1 MKELND
7 LIDHC
12 YNLYVNNGCLKCNN
26 NNNCQRNCDCGT
38 CLSHILF
45 QSHPSFHYP
54 CDRITYYYTLRF
66 IDRFASEILRFFLL
80 KGIKFDKREYYFVSL
95 GCGPGS
101 EIYGIVE
108 GLRKRLRDDFTLKYR
123 GYDINPIWGNVQKK
137 TEDLFKNSN
146 CDVKFHAK
154 DMISDWQDL
163 DNCEIFA
170 LVMNYLLSDCQK
182 YMQQIE
188 LIKFLDSIVSFILQ
202 HKIKFLVFNDINYY
216 GYKQFEFDSGTKCME
231 YIIKRLEILK
241 DSNLLV
247 KKLQPLRVCYPNDRF
262 IPSGWN
268 VWGNSNLLMNTDTQK
283 TAIANAWSECRSKYI
298 IARIEYL
305 P

>member
-12 YNLYVNNGCLKCNN
+12 HNLYTNNKCTNCANN
-26 NNNCQRNCDCGT
+26 NFCIGSCDCDI
-38 CLSHILF
+38 CLHHIF
-45 QSHPSFHYP
+45 NGNPPSFHYP
-54 CDRITYYYTLRF
+54 CERITYYYTLRF
-66 IDRFASEILRFFLL
+66 FDRFASEILRLFLHQ
-80 KGIKFDKREYYFVSL
+80 GIKFDKKNYYFVSL

-108 GLRKRLRDDFTLKYR
+108 GLRKRLGYDFTLKYR
-123 GYDINPIWGNVQKK
+123 GYDINPIWGNVQQK

-163 DNCEIFA
+163 DDCEIFA

-182 YMQQIE
+182 RMQQTK
-188 LIKFLDSIVSFILQ
+188 LINFLDSVVDFILR
-202 HKIKFLVFNDINYY
+202 HKIKFIVFNDISYY
-216 GYKQFEFDSGTKCME
+216 GYTNQFDSGIKCME
-231 YIIKRLEILK
+231 YIINKIESLVNL
-241 DSNLLV
+241 NLLV
-247 KKLQPLRVCYPNDRF
+247 KKIQPVKICYPNDNYV
-262 IPSGWN
+262 PSGWIKWN
-268 VWGNSNLLMNTDTQK
+268 DPNLLMNTDTKK

>member
-12 YNLYVNNGCLKCNN
+12 YNLYTNNKCTNCANN
-26 NNNCQRNCDCGT
+26 NFCIGSCDCDI
-38 CLSHILF
+38 CLRHIF
-45 QSHPSFHYP
+45 NGNPPSFHYP
-54 CDRITYYYTLRF
+54 CERITYYYTLRF
-66 IDRFASEILRFFLL
+66 FDRFASEILRLFLHQ
-80 KGIKFDKREYYFVSL
+80 GIKFDKKNYYFVSL

-108 GLRKRLRDDFTLKYR
+108 GLRRRLGNDFTLKYR
-123 GYDINPIWGNVQKK
+123 GYDTNEIWKGVQQK

-146 CDVKFHAK
+146 CDVTFHAT
-154 DMISDWQDL
+154 DMITNWQDT

-182 YMQQIE
+182 YMQE
-188 LIKFLDSIVSFILQ
+188 EDLNKFLDSIVSFILQ

-231 YIIKRLEILK
+231 YIIKRLEKLK

-262 IPSGWN
+262 IPSGWKE
-268 VWGNSNLLMNTDTQK
+268 WDNSNLLMNTDTQK